1 MIPSNLALNQR
12 NNQRARGRRGGRVI
26 IIIRGNAVAR
36 EKQSRGERNHRTVER
51 YRNRRKKRRK
61 PDERK
66 IVSKR
71 RDFVRKL
78 RRSRL
83 QRGVSP
89 RERGLCASV
98 QRNENGFCSFFEE
111 EEEKEEE
118 KMPSLPFGIDFE
130 EDTAKDVVGKL
141 GEPTS
146 KGGTGVQIFI
156 VYEML
161 GIKISFNALDW
172 ENAGASIHSMAVWKA
187 SD

>member
-1 MIPSNLALNQR
+1 MGTLLLGKTKQRREKPSNGGEIATAEEKAETR
-12 NNQRARGRRGGRVI
+12 RAKNRFKT
-26 IIIRGNAVAR
+26 AR
-36 EKQSRGERNHRTVER
+36 FCVEN
-51 YRNRRKKRRK
+51 YA
-61 PDERK
+61 DLGFSVE
-66 IVSKR
+66 
-71 RDFVRKL
+71 FL
-78 RRSRL
+78 RES
-83 QRGVSP
+83 
-89 RERGLCASV
+89 GLCSSV
-98 QRNENGFCSFFEE
+98 QRNGNGFCSFSEE

-118 KMPSLPFGIDFE
+118 NAFVAFCIDFE